1 MASIYDNIRT
11 VLETTLS
18 NVGGIP
24 DIAWENVSYSP
35 TTGSSFVRP
44 QFLPTIREP
53 AHRGLNPQQYYQGV
67 FRVTCF
73 TPSNAGPGAAD
84 DLADSIIDAF
94 EATTDISSAYSIKG
108 LHPLLVLDF
117 IGTLRTIVSIRYADR
132 EAGIAQDN
140 WYQVAVNIGWYIYN

>member
-94 EATTDISSAYSIKG
+94 EATTDISSG
-108 LHPLLVLDF
+108 
-117 IGTLRTIVSIRYADR
+117 GTIVSIRYADR